1 MAGNAGSD
9 VTVTPTRE
17 QERPAIEG
25 LLRRC
30 GVFRDEEVAV
40 ALEVLD
46 VYLYRL
52 NQQDYQVFTAKRAG
66 AVAGYVCFGRNTM
79 TDGTFELYWIA
90 VDPAHH
96 RHGVG
101 RSLMTLA
108 EYEVARQ
115 GGRLIC
121 VETSSR
127 EDYHPTRK
135 FYHGLG
141 YRQAAVVPDYYAV
154 GDSKIILTKR
164 IASAA

>member
-1 MAGNAGSD
+1 MAAPGAEI
-9 VTVTPTRE
+9 TVTPTRE
-17 QERPAIEG
+17 QERPAIEAI
-25 LLRRC
+25 LRRC
-30 GVFRDEEVAV
+30 GVFREEEVAV

-52 NQQDYQVFTAKRAG
+52 NQQDYQVCTAKRLG

-79 TDGTFELYWIA
+79 TDATFELYWIA
-90 VDPAHH
+90 VDPAQH

-108 EYEVARQ
+108 EYEIARQ

-127 EDYHPTRK
+127 DDYHATRK

-141 YRQAAVVPDYYAV
+141 YRQAARVDDYYAV
-154 GDSKIILTKR
+154 GDAKIILTKR
-164 IASAA
+164 IARAA

>member
-1 MAGNAGSD
+1 MTAQRPD

-17 QERPAIEG
+17 QERPAIES

-30 GVFRDEEVAV
+30 GVFREEEVVV

-52 NQQDYQVFTAKRAG
+52 NQQDYQVFTASRAG
-66 AVAGYVCFGRNTM
+66 AVAGFVIFGPNTM

-90 VDPAHH
+90 VDPEHH
-96 RHGVG
+96 RHGAG
-101 RSLMTLA
+101 RSLMALA
-108 EYEVARQ
+108 EYEIARQ
-115 GGRLIC
+115 GGRLIS

-127 EDYHPTRK
+127 DDYHATRK

-141 YRQAAVVPDYYAV
+141 YRQAAAVADYYAD
-154 GDSKIILTKR
+154 GDAKVILTKR
-164 IASAA
+164 IARVA

>member
-1 MAGNAGSD
+1 MPAAGTD

-25 LLRRC
+25 ILRRC
-30 GVFRDEEVAV
+30 SVFSEEEVAV

-52 NQQDYQVFTAKRAG
+52 NQQDYQIFTAARDG
-66 AVAGYVCFGRNTM
+66 AAAGYVCFGHNTM
-79 TDGTFELYWIA
+79 TDRTFELYWIA
-90 VDPAHH
+90 VDPRQH

-108 EYEVARQ
+108 EYEIARQ
-115 GGRLIC
+115 NGRLIS

-127 EDYHPTRK
+127 EDYHATRK
-135 FYHGLG
+135 FYLGLG
-141 YRQAAVVPDYYAV
+141 YRQAAAVADYYAA
-154 GDSKIILTKR
+154 GDTKIILTKK
-164 IASAA
+164 IARGA

>member
-1 MAGNAGSD
+1 MPGHATD

-30 GVFRDEEVAV
+30 GVFSEEEVAV

-52 NQQDYQVFTAKRAG
+52 NQQDYQVVTAKRGG

-90 VDPAHH
+90 VDPDQH
-96 RHGVG
+96 RHGIG
-101 RSLMTLA
+101 RSLMALA
-108 EYEVARQ
+108 EYDITRQ
-115 GGRLIC
+115 GGRLIS

-135 FYHGLG
+135 FYLDLA
-141 YRQAAVVPDYYAV
+141 YRQAAVVPDYYAA
-154 GDSKIILTKR
+154 GDSKIIITKKLAR
-164 IASAA
+164 VL

>member
-1 MAGNAGSD
+1 MTGPGTE

-17 QERPAIEG
+17 PERPAIEG
-25 LLRRC
+25 ILRRC
-30 GVFRDEEVAV
+30 GVFHEAEIDV

-46 VYLYRL
+46 AYLYRL
-52 NQQDYQVFTAKRAG
+52 NQQDYQVFTAKRGG

-90 VDPAHH
+90 VDPAQH

-108 EYEVARQ
+108 EYEIARQ

-127 EDYHPTRK
+127 EDYHATRR
-135 FYHGLG
+135 FYHDIQ
-141 YRQAAVVPDYYAV
+141 YRQAAVVADYYAA
-154 GDSKIILTKR
+154 GDSKIILTKK
-164 IASAA
+164 IARVA

>member
-1 MAGNAGSD
+1 MANK

-17 QERPAIEG
+17 QERPAIESI
-25 LLRRC
+25 LRRC
-30 GVFRDEEVAV
+30 GVFRAEEIDV

-52 NQQDYQVFTAKRAG
+52 NQQDYQVFTAKLDG
-66 AVAGYVCFGRNTM
+66 AVGGFVCFGRNTM

-90 VDPAHH
+90 VDPDHH
-96 RHGVG
+96 RHGIG
-101 RSLMTLA
+101 RSLMALA
-108 EYEVARQ
+108 EYEITRQ

-135 FYHGLG
+135 FYHDQG
-141 YRQAAVVPDYYAV
+141 YRQAAAVTDYYAV
-154 GDSKIILTKR
+154 GDAKVILTKKVPR
-164 IASAA
+164 VA

>member
-1 MAGNAGSD
+1 MKAAGSD

-17 QERPAIEG
+17 QERPAIEA

-30 GVFRDEEVAV
+30 GVFRDEEVLV

-46 VYLYRL
+46 VYLSKPG
-52 NQQDYQVFTAKRAG
+52 QQDYQVYTAKRAG
-66 AVAGYVCFGRNTM
+66 SVAGYVCFGRNTM

-90 VDPAHH
+90 VDPEQQ

-108 EYEVARQ
+108 EYEIARQ
-115 GGRLIC
+115 GGRMVC

-127 EDYHPTRK
+127 EDYHATRK
-135 FYHGLG
+135 FYHDLG
-141 YRQAAVVPDYYAV
+141 YRQAAFVADYYAV
-154 GDSKIILTKR
+154 GDAKVILTRKLAR
-164 IASAA
+164 SA

>member
-1 MAGNAGSD
+1 MPASGTD

-17 QERPAIEG
+17 QERPAIERV
-25 LLRRC
+25 LRGC
-30 GVFRDEEVAV
+30 GVFSEEEIVV

-52 NQQDYQVFTAKRAG
+52 NQQDYQVFTAKRGG

-90 VDPAHH
+90 VDPAQH

-108 EYEVARQ
+108 EYEITRQ
-115 GGRLIC
+115 NGRLIS

-127 EDYHPTRK
+127 ADYHATRK
-135 FYHGLG
+135 FYHDLA
-141 YRQAAVVPDYYAV
+141 YRQAAVVPDYYAE
-154 GDSKIILTKR
+154 GDSKIILTKKLTR
-164 IASAA
+164 VA

>member
-1 MAGNAGSD
+1 MSND

-17 QERPAIEG
+17 QERPAIEAI
-25 LLRRC
+25 LRRC
-30 GVFRDEEVAV
+30 GVFREEEVDV

-52 NQQDYQVFTAKRAG
+52 NQQDYQVYTAKRAG

-90 VDPAHH
+90 VDPGQH

-101 RSLMTLA
+101 GSLMALA
-108 EYEVARQ
+108 EYEIARQ
-115 GGRLIC
+115 GGRLIS

-141 YRQAAVVPDYYAV
+141 YRQAAVVADYYAP
-154 GDSKIILTKR
+154 GDSKVILTKR
-164 IASAA
+164 ITRAA

>member
-1 MAGNAGSD
+1 MKAAGSD

-17 QERPAIEG
+17 QERPAIEA

-30 GVFRDEEVAV
+30 GVFHDAEVAV

-46 VYLYRL
+46 VYLTKPG
-52 NQQDYQVFTAKRAG
+52 QQDYQVYTAKRAG

-90 VDPAHH
+90 VDPEQQ

-108 EYEVARQ
+108 EYEIARQ
-115 GGRLIC
+115 GGRLVC

-127 EDYHPTRK
+127 EDYHATRK
-135 FYHGLG
+135 FYHDLG
-141 YRQAAVVPDYYAV
+141 YRQAALVADYYAA
-154 GDSKIILTKR
+154 GDSKVILSRKLAR
-164 IASAA
+164 SA